1 MKIRSLLI
9 VFILYPLAGICLAQ
23 DLNSKV
29 LMSIGGKD
37 IQAGEFIRM
46 YNKSQDTGKALDIDS
61 YLQQY
66 IVFKLKVSD
75 AIKEGYDTTKAFITE
90 LEGYRNQLA
99 QNYLIDGQ
107 TKENLLRKAYQRSL
121 TEINGW
127 HILIALPQEASPAD
141 TLKAWQKASDIR
153 KRIIKGESFEQV
165 ARGSSDDK
173 SVMINGGN
181 LGYFTAFQM
190 IMPFEDAAYSLKTGT
205 ISDPVRTPFG
215 YHIIKVTDKRNS
227 KGKIKVAHIMKAA
240 PPGTGPKEATQSEE
254 EINNIYRQIQGGS
267 SFAELAKKY
276 SDDKESALKGGEL
289 NWFGTGEIISDFSEA
304 AFLLTD
310 TGSYSKPVRTIY
322 GWHIIKL
329 LDRKAPATF
338 EESRSFLESKI
349 NQSYLNSLSK
359 KSFVEKLKNE
369 YNFKINRSACNWFI
383 INTDTL
389 IIQGVKKYDRSKMP
403 VGNIYSF
410 ANQYYTTNDFANYL
424 EKRGSM
430 VITKDSSVF
439 INRSLETRVSD
450 HLIDYENSVLEKK
463 YPEFRYLLNEFHDGI
478 LLFEISEKKVWNK
491 VSDDTLGIR
500 RYYESN
506 KNKYLSPA
514 GIEAKIYT
522 LRSAGSDKIL
532 SSEFKK
538 YAKKPDID
546 NRLIEK
552 FNNKTDTLLVIS
564 ENTWY
569 KGDDTEIDKLQWI
582 AGLQSFIR
590 NGFPSIILIKKLI
603 EPVPLKFEDIQGEM
617 MTGYQDYLENE
628 WIRQLKENYSVKIDS
643 LILNEVKKS
652 LKNE

>member
-1 MKIRSLLI
+1 
-9 VFILYPLAGICLAQ
+9 
-23 DLNSKV
+23 
-29 LMSIGGKD
+29 
-37 IQAGEFIRM
+37 
-46 YNKSQDTGKALDIDS
+46 
-61 YLQQY
+61 
-66 IVFKLKVSD
+66 
-75 AIKEGYDTTKAFITE
+75 
-90 LEGYRNQLA
+90 
-99 QNYLIDGQ
+99 
-107 TKENLLRKAYQRSL
+107 
-121 TEINGW
+121 
-127 HILIALPQEASPAD
+127 
-141 TLKAWQKASDIR
+141 
-153 KRIIKGESFEQV
+153 
-165 ARGSSDDK
+165 
-173 SVMINGGN
+173 
-181 LGYFTAFQM
+181 
-190 IMPFEDAAYSLKTGT
+190 
-205 ISDPVRTPFG
+205 
-215 YHIIKVTDKRNS
+215 
-227 KGKIKVAHIMKAA
+227 
-240 PPGTGPKEATQSEE
+240 
-254 EINNIYRQIQGGS
+254 
-267 SFAELAKKY
+267 
-276 SDDKESALKGGEL
+276 
-289 NWFGTGEIISDFSEA
+289 
-304 AFLLTD
+304 
-310 TGSYSKPVRTIY
+310 
-322 GWHIIKL
+322 
-329 LDRKAPATF
+329 
-338 EESRSFLESKI
+338 
-349 NQSYLNSLSK
+349 LSK

-389 IIQGVKKYDRSKMP
+389 IIQGVKKYDRSNMP